1 MQVTGGSVHLSAL
14 GPARYRRRTMR
25 VFHREH
31 AGRPVRVVW
40 TLQELDEPYE
50 LTVISREENDSEE
63 HRARHPLKRVP
74 VLQDGTGFVF
84 ESAAICLHL
93 ADMKPQAGLIPPP
106 GTHDRAL
113 VYQWACFAP
122 AEMEP
127 SLIEAMRYAER
138 DPERAAKA
146 RARFDE
152 AAAAVSEALGGDD
165 YLVAGRFSVAD
176 VLVGSALAFTAR
188 GGFSDELPANLRAYL
203 VRLAQRPARQRAVE
217 LTSG

>member
-1 MQVTGGSVHLSAL
+1 
-14 GPARYRRRTMR
+14 MR

-50 LTVISREENDSEE
+50 LTVISSEENDSEE

-74 VLQDGTGFVF
+74 VLQDDTGFVF

-93 ADMKPQAGLIPPP
+93 ADTKPQAGLIPPP

-122 AEMEP
+122 AELEP
-127 SLIEAMRYAER
+127 PLIEALRYAER

-146 RARFDE
+146 RARFDK
-152 AAAAVSEALGGDD
+152 AAMAVSQALGDD
-165 YLVAGRFSVAD
+165 DHLVAGTFGVAD
-176 VLVGSALAFTAR
+176 VLVGTTLAFTAR
-188 GGFSDELPANLRAYL
+188 GGFTGELPKNLQDYL
-203 VRLAQRPARQRAVE
+203 ARLAQRPAYQRAVE